1 MEVLLAILVGVL
13 YTAGVYM
20 LLRRS
25 ILKFIIG
32 IIFMSNATN
41 LLVFLAA
48 GIIPGQPVFIEAEQT
63 PTNSLADPL
72 PQALVLTAIVIGFA
86 LLCFALLLAAKVSK
100 MHGHTDV
107 SKYRDSE
114 PASPVNKQDN
124 KPTIVELE

>member
-32 IIFMSNATN
+32 IIFLSNATN

-48 GIIPGQPVFIEAEQT
+48 GLVQGEPAFVDQESSVT
-63 PTNSLADPL
+63 YNMADPL
-72 PQALVLTAIVIGFA
+72 PQALVLTAVVIGFGIVVY
-86 LLCFALLLAAKVSK
+86 LLAV
-100 MHGHTDV
+100 
-107 SKYRDSE
+107 KYRLFNETRTDDLD
-114 PASPVNKQDN
+114 QL
-124 KPTIVELE
+124 KPTEEE